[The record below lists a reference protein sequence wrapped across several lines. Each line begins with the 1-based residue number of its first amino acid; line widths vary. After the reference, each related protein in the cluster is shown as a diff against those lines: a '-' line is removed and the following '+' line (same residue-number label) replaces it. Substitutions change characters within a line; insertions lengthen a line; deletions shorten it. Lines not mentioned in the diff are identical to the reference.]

1 MKNMLRILQLSDCE
15 TDKLVKIMREHTQ
28 LAREA
33 IIDPTKRDEAISK
46 INTLERERIQ
56 LIGR

>member
-1 MKNMLRILQLSDCE
+1 MLRILQLSDCE